1 MSQNSTT
8 ESKHR
13 IFNAKGAYAAIVLLG
28 IVSLLGD
35 TVYEGSR
42 GLVPDYLKFLGA
54 SAVIVGLVGGLGEF
68 IGYAARLISGFLA
81 DTTKAYWLFIILG
94 YGLVGVI
101 PLLGFTG
108 ILEIAI
114 VLVLLERLGKALRSP
129 ARDTVLSVIGKDVGA
144 GKAFGLHELLDQ
156 VGAVGGPLLVAALM
170 FYSNNNYQLTFSF
183 LLLPFLMLLTA
194 LTYTYKRI
202 GSQTITE
209 PKTTGTKNRALEK
222 PFYIYTLAV
231 MVNTIGLIP
240 VSLILFKASIILQPE
255 KLQWMV
261 PLIYL
266 LIQGVDA
273 VFALIAGYAYDKI
286 GIKFLALPFIISVL
300 PPLFTMIST
309 GGLITLIIAS
319 TFFGIVL
326 GMQESIYRA
335 AVSAFTPVASRG
347 TAYGIFNTAYG
358 AGFLISGGIYGLLI
372 DLNAPFHVT
381 TIFVALTQATALIIL
396 LQTHKHKTKRNNL
409 ATNH

>member
-266 LIQGVDA
+266 LI
-273 VFALIAGYAYDKI
+273 
-286 GIKFLALPFIISVL
+286 
-300 PPLFTMIST
+300 
-309 GGLITLIIAS
+309 
-319 TFFGIVL
+319 
-326 GMQESIYRA
+326 
-335 AVSAFTPVASRG
+335 
-347 TAYGIFNTAYG
+347 
-358 AGFLISGGIYGLLI
+358 
-372 DLNAPFHVT
+372 
-381 TIFVALTQATALIIL
+381 
-396 LQTHKHKTKRNNL
+396 
-409 ATNH
+409 